1 MYLDLLL
8 CICIYA
14 DKEGG
19 LGKLIDEAGQ
29 AHGLKEIPVL
39 FVRSYVR
46 SFCAL
51 VVALILMD
59 LHSEMTYYIF

>member
-8 CICIYA
+8 CICVYA

-29 AHGLKEIPVL
+29 AHGLKEIPVRGV
-39 FVRSYVR
+39 VRSYVR

-51 VVALILMD
+51 VVALILMY
-59 LHSEMTYYIF
+59 LHS